1 VNCHQCN
8 TRVTKDDTVEG
19 RAPTTVRGDAAATRT
34 AAATN
39 RARGWTRRRRWV
51 CGAGSTEGE
60 AAGWWWWWWW
70 WGVGGM
76 ERVVAGGARR
86 TRARARAA
94 AVPPAAPTHHITQ
107 PLMPTVIAN
116 TFAAS
121 LRTDNCPQPKE
132 AQLLSHA
139 VTSD

>member
-60 AAGWWWWWWW
+60 AAGWWWWWW
-70 WGVGGM
+70 GVGGM

-86 TRARARAA
+86 MRARARAA